1 MQKKKEA
8 GINRVK
14 NGSQVFY
21 CLIRSFGYPLEKHF
35 FPIQNQPQPML
46 KSTFSALL
54 LFLFITSLN
63 AQKTIEEWKQSLDTA
78 STDRTKA
85 VIIQNIAV
93 LYNNVD
99 MDSMMKYTRL
109 MEPYAKMPEFSV
121 LQKLVYQLKGSYF
134 MQKSMNDSALH
145 LFKQSL
151 ASAEAE
157 NDTINAAYAYL
168 NMGAMYAA
176 TGQSSKSIEVLL
188 KVVAYMDAM
197 ETPNILVEFNAYNN
211 LGAAYQAL
219 RDYKEALN
227 YHKRAYNVAFASDQV
242 FYQAMSAENVG
253 GGHMNLEQ
261 WDSALVMLEQSL
273 TLFETL
279 NLPYNIAEVQMKMGD
294 VMMEMGD
301 FKNGETTLEESLKF
315 FADSEYTTP
324 EGRVNNSLGNLAF
337 KRGAYRKALGHHL
350 KSLEKYRESGAVPDE
365 VDLLN
370 EIAQDYRKLGQ
381 FNKAF
386 DFLQQQIEMK
396 DTLFSQQTADAV
408 SEMEVKYETEKT
420 EKELAIQTAQVAEQ
434 EARIEQQELIRNVA
448 IGGVVVLALVAFI
461 IYRIKT
467 RSNEQISAKN
477 EELGKA
483 LTERESLL
491 KEIHHRVKNNLQV
504 IASLL
509 YLQSD
514 KTDDVS
520 VKRLLEE
527 GQGLVRSMA
536 LIHQKLYENEDL
548 KHIPFDEYLKELVG
562 EIKRTFGAKAEAVSL
577 EIEANGIQFDV
588 DTAVP
593 LGLIINEL
601 STNAFKYAYTEKMGG
616 ATFSV
621 KLEQDEE
628 GYQMTVS
635 DNGKGMP
642 DEALTAAQSSS
653 LGLRLTRMLSDQLEG
668 EYEFDNTQG
677 TSFQLRFA
685 V

>member
-1 MQKKKEA
+1 M
-8 GINRVK
+8 I
-14 NGSQVFY
+14 
-21 CLIRSFGYPLEKHF
+21 
-35 FPIQNQPQPML
+35 
-46 KSTFSALL
+46 KSTFTA
-54 LFLFITSLN
+54 LFLCVVITSLN
-63 AQKTIEEWKQSLDTA
+63 AQKTVEEWKRSLDTA

-85 VIIQNIAV
+85 IIIQNIAV

-109 MEPYAKMPEFSV
+109 MEPYAKMPELSV

-176 TGQSSKSIEVLL
+176 TGQSSESIEVLL

-227 YHKRAYNVAFASDQV
+227 YHKRAYQVAFASDQV

-273 TLFETL
+273 ALFETL

-301 FKNGETTLEESLKF
+301 FKNGEATLEESLKF

-370 EIAQDYRKLGQ
+370 EIAQDYRQLGQ
-381 FNKAF
+381 FAKAF
-386 DFLQQQIEMK
+386 DFLQQQIELK

-477 EELGKA
+477 AELGKA

-527 GQGLVRSMA
+527 GQGRVRSMA

-548 KHIPFDEYLKELVG
+548 KHIPFEEYLKELVG
-562 EIKRTFGAKAEAVSL
+562 EIKSTFGAKAEAVTL
-577 EIEANGIQFDV
+577 EIEAKGIQFDV

-616 ATFSV
+616 AVFSV
-621 KLEQDEE
+621 KLEQNDG

-668 EYEFDNTQG
+668 EYEFDNAEG
-677 TSFQLRFA
+677 TSFTLKFA